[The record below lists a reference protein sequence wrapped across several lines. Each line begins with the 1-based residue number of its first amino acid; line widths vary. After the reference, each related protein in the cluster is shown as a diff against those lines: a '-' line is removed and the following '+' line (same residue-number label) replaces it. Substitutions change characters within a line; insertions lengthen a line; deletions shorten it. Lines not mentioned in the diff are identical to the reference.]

1 MNHPCSQIAGN
12 QTIERLQ
19 HIFASFNQAYGGLTL
34 DLHCN
39 RFGPTA
45 LFQVLVI
52 PWGFKVEIIES
63 IISCFATCIVFKGAI
78 MKSFFTS

>member
-52 PWGFKVEIIES
+52 PWGLKWKSSNQLYLALQHVLFLKVQL
-63 IISCFATCIVFKGAI
+63 
-78 MKSFFTS
+78 